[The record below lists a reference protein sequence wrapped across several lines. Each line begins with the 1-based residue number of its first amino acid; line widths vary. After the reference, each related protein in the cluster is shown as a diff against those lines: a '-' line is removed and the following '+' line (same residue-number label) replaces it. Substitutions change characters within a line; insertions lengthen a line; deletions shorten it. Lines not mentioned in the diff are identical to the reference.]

1 MYFHRESIVCIRVGI
16 ARYPFL
22 FLAVLSGLL
31 SRGIVKRTMCYA
43 RVGLVVN
50 EESGNMDRTSTT
62 SSTPVSVHLPKFK
75 FKSSGSGVFG
85 GGQSGTI
92 HTSVPAQAQANL
104 RLRILLLLSLPLPEF
119 HSPLSCCFSHSQTQ
133 ISATSTFCHW
143 SLHIRIHIQESVWPS
158 QLSLSAS
165 FLSTPGRS
173 STAPTPYSPHL
184 THTRQHA
191 FNLLCCVL
199 PYTPQPAAR
208 HRAMEGLA
216 RGCP

>member
-1 MYFHRESIVCIRVGI
+1 M
-16 ARYPFL
+16 
-22 FLAVLSGLL
+22 
-31 SRGIVKRTMCYA
+31 
-43 RVGLVVN
+43 
-50 EESGNMDRTSTT
+50 
-62 SSTPVSVHLPKFK
+62 SSTSPMWYKNEPWEGHQQQHLPSPSVSSKFK
-75 FKSSGSGVFG
+75 FESKGSGVFG

-104 RLRILLLLSLPLPEF
+104 RLRILLLLSSPLPEF

-165 FLSTPGRS
+165 FSLNTRTVLDRANTLFS
-173 STAPTPYSPHL
+173 SPY

-191 FNLLCCVL
+191 FNLLCCIL
-199 PYTPQPAAR
+199 PHTPQPAAR